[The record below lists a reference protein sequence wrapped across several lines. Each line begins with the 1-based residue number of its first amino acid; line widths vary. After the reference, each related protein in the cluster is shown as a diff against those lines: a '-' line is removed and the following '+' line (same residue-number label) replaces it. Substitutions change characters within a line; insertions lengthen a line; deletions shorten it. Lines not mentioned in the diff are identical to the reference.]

1 MWGLAAVL
9 LTGAIG
15 FPLRWATGLEA
26 FWSYAVAVNFATLLV
41 YRIDKWISPLNGAP
55 RVPTVLLVLLAVVG
69 GSAGAVLGVA
79 AGHKTSR
86 RYLWLRVLLWVFLM
100 GHLVIV
106 TYVLIDSS
114 SLCRRILNQLLR

>member
-1 MWGLAAVL
+1 
-9 LTGAIG
+9 
-15 FPLRWATGLEA
+15 
-26 FWSYAVAVNFATLLV
+26 
-41 YRIDKWISPLNGAP
+41 
-55 RVPTVLLVLLAVVG
+55 
-69 GSAGAVLGVA
+69 LGVA

-100 GHLVIV
+100 GHLVSV